1 MKKKSNTLRLVIAG
15 LGICLIAGIGMMS
28 VNAYQRMQYA
38 SYTNEPLQPLT
49 NEQKIQDFEFLY
61 KTIVENYPFLEVNK
75 RITGVDWVAN
85 KELYLERIQKA
96 HFESVLGAIIGDLNN
111 KHTALLDE
119 YWTELYRNVYGE
131 SKEAGY
137 WSGMYFDVLNH
148 PKVIQRYNLGTYKE
162 QEMDKVKENHQ
173 QYSSNASVKDIIEGK
188 VASIQIPSLSI
199 TESQFQE
206 DQGLIKAY
214 LTKVKDYQAIV
225 IDIRG
230 NTGGSTNYWMN
241 FLLPQIISTDYEV
254 VHYSFFKDGDITK
267 GYFKAKDLNPLKVK
281 NLDKL
286 ALPNLPSE
294 VREEFSYYTPINLKV
309 APADDSIKFKGKV
322 YLLVDESVYSSAEML
337 ATFAKESELA
347 TLIGSKTA
355 GDGIGSDPAFFMLPN
370 SGYVIRMSKELGT
383 TSDGTCNEEHKTT
396 PDYIVED
403 TSRTENPLEDQC
415 IQKVLELEDLTP
427 LIN

>member
-1 MKKKSNTLRLVIAG
+1 MKKKSNILRLVIAG
-15 LGICLIAGIGMMS
+15 LGICLIGGIGIMS

-61 KTIVENYPFLEVNK
+61 KTVVENYPFLEVNK

-96 HFESVLGAIIGDLNN
+96 HFETVLGAIIGDLNN
-111 KHTALLDE
+111 DHTVLLDE
-119 YWTELYRNVYGE
+119 YWTGFFRNGYGE
-131 SKEAGY
+131 SKEKRY

-148 PKVIQRYNLGTYKE
+148 PKVIQRYNLEAYKE
-162 QEMDKVKENHQ
+162 QEMAKVNENHQ
-173 QYSSNASVKDIIEGK
+173 QSSSNAGVKDIIEGK
-188 VASIQIPSLSI
+188 VASIHIPSLMISA
-199 TESQFQE
+199 TQFQE
-206 DQGLIKAY
+206 DQDLIKEY
-214 LTKVKDYQAIV
+214 LNKIKEYQAIV

-230 NTGGSTNYWMN
+230 NGGGSTNYWMY

-254 VHYSFFKDGDITK
+254 VHYSFLKDGDITK
-267 GYFKAKDLNPLKVK
+267 AYFKAKDLKSLKVK

-294 VREEFSYYTPINLKV
+294 VREEFSYYTPIHLKV
-309 APADDSIKFKGKV
+309 SPAKDSINFKGEI

-337 ATFAKESELA
+337 ATFTKESELA

-383 TSDGTCNEEHKTT
+383 ISDGTCNEEHKTT

-415 IQKVLELEDLTP
+415 IQKVLELEDLTH
-427 LIN
+427 LVN

>member
-1 MKKKSNTLRLVIAG
+1 MKKKSNILRLVIAG
-15 LGICLIAGIGMMS
+15 LGIGLIAGIGVIG

-38 SYTNEPLQPLT
+38 THTKGPLEPLT

-61 KTIVENYPFLEVNK
+61 KTVVENYPFLEVNK
-75 RITGVDWVAN
+75 RTTGVDWVAN

-111 KHTALLDE
+111 RHTVLLDE
-119 YWTELYRNVYGE
+119 YQAGLWRDSYWE
-131 SKEAGY
+131 SKETGY
-137 WSGMYFDVLNH
+137 WSAMYFDVLNH
-148 PKVIQRYNLGTYKE
+148 PKALQRYNLETYKE
-162 QEMDKVKENHQ
+162 QEADKVKENHQ
-173 QYSSNASVKDIIEGK
+173 QSSSNASVKDIIEGK
-188 VASIQIPSLSI
+188 VASIHISSLMI
-199 TESQFQE
+199 TENQFQE
-206 DQGLIKAY
+206 DQDLIKEY
-214 LTKVKDYQAIV
+214 LNKIKEYQAIV

-230 NTGGSTNYWMN
+230 NTGGSTSYWMN
-241 FLLPQIISTDYEV
+241 FLLPQIISTEYEV
-254 VHYSFFKDGDITK
+254 AHYSFFKDGDITK
-267 GYFKAKDLNPLKVK
+267 EYFKAKDAKPLKVK

-294 VREEFSYYTPINLKV
+294 VREEFSYYTPIHLKV
-309 APADDSIKFKGKV
+309 SPSEDSIKFKGKV
-322 YLLVDESVYSSAEML
+322 YLLVDEEVYSSSEML
-337 ATFAKESELA
+337 ATFTKESELA

-403 TSRTENPLEDQC
+403 TSRTENPLEDRC
-415 IQKVLELEDLTP
+415 IQKVLELEGLTH
-427 LIN
+427 LAN